1 MQLTKKMI
9 KKMIQEE
16 MEGLHEMDPMGMPGK
31 DPMGS
36 GLSLPMEFRI
46 LLKKYPNVTLEQAMQ
61 ALKSAFNPNFMQE
74 SKKGK

>member
-1 MQLTKKMI
+1 MQLTKKII

-16 MEGLHEMDPMGMPGK
+16 MEGLREI

-36 GLSLPMEFRI
+36 GLSLPMEFKKI
-46 LLKKYPNVTLEQAMQ
+46 LEKHPNVTLEQAMQ
-61 ALKSAFNPNFMQE
+61 ALKAAFNPNFMQE